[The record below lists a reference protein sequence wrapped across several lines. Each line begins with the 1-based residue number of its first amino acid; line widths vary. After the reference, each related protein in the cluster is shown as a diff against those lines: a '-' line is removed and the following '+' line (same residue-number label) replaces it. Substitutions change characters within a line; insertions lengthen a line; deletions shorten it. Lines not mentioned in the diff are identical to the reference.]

1 MIEFC
6 FETPFNIDREE
17 RVKSWIQKVVD
28 REGAT
33 INQLVYVFCE
43 DEKLLDLNM
52 KFLNHN
58 TYTDIL
64 TFPYDDSEG
73 IHADIYIS
81 IPRVKENA
89 KMYGVGEQEELRRV
103 MVHGVLHLLGYND
116 HSKEDKQAMR
126 QLEEDK
132 LKMFHVEQ

>member
-6 FETPFNIDREE
+6 FETSFKVDQEH
-17 RVKSWIQKVVD
+17 RVKTWLEKVVNQ
-28 REGAT
+28 EGS
-33 INQLVYVFCE
+33 IIDQLVYVFCK
-43 DEKLLDLNM
+43 DEKLLELNK
-52 KFLNHN
+52 KFLNHD

-64 TFPYDDSEG
+64 TFPYGTSAG
-73 IHADIYIS
+73 IHADICIS

-89 KMYGVGEQEELRRV
+89 KKYGVDEQEELRRV

>member
-1 MIEFC
+1 M
-6 FETPFNIDREE
+6 ETWLE
-17 RVKSWIQKVVD
+17 KVVS
-28 REGAT
+28 REGS
-33 INQLVYVFCE
+33 IIDQLVYVFCK
-43 DEKLLDLNM
+43 DEKLLELNK
-52 KFLNHN
+52 KFLNHD

-64 TFPYDDSEG
+64 TFPYGTSAG

-89 KMYGVGEQEELRRV
+89 KKYGVDEQEELRRV

-116 HSKEDKQAMR
+116 HSKEYKQAML